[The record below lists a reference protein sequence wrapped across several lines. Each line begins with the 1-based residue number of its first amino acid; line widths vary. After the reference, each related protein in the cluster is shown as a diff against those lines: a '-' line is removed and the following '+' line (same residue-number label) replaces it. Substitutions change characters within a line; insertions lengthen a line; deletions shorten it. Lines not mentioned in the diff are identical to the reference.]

1 MQVSAID
8 QIGHILPTQ
17 AKAYGARARTSNQSM
32 NIPSDVSES
41 SGTEGKSSRQDLPVE
56 ARKVDGV
63 AQGRP
68 LTAPAG
74 LIQALEKL
82 FQQGSE
88 HPDANGLTIA
98 HEKIQRNIDRYMS
111 QVAAVIP
118 SADPVYDVPSVDTT
132 A

>member
-1 MQVSAID
+1 
-8 QIGHILPTQ
+8 
-17 AKAYGARARTSNQSM
+17 M